1 MSKNNFVSVIIPTYN
16 SKKFITKTFL
26 SIINQT
32 YKEFEIIFVDD
43 CSNDGTYG
51 LLQKLKNKY
60 KNKVK
65 LIKTKTNSGT
75 VAAPRNLGIKY
86 CKGSI
91 ICFVDSDDIWEKN
104 KLEYQLKEYNNKT
117 ILCTAAKYFNHRNEK
132 SGFIINFF
140 RKILQSL

>member
-1 MSKNNFVSVIIPTYN
+1 MSKNNFVSVVIPTYN

-65 LIKTKTNSGT
+65 LIKTKTNSG
-75 VAAPRNLGIKY
+75 L
-86 CKGSI
+86 
-91 ICFVDSDDIWEKN
+91 
-104 KLEYQLKEYNNKT
+104 LQLQE
-117 ILCTAAKYFNHRNEK
+117 I
-132 SGFIINFF
+132 
-140 RKILQSL
+140 